1 MSDLDWLIVTLYLS
15 GMLALAAWLGRRQR
29 SGTDYFLAGRGMSSG
44 SLAAS
49 TLATQCSTN
58 SLLGA
63 PAFVGFTLG
72 GGMVWLQYE
81 LAVPLAM
88 AALIVLIVPSRQ
100 MGVISIYEI
109 LEQRLGR
116 ESRIM
121 ASGCFLLFRAVAT
134 GVTIYGVTLI
144 LAELLGVDYALAVL
158 LLMGVT
164 LLYDLLGG
172 MRAVVISDL
181 LQLVLLSITV
191 LFSLMLLGDATDWS
205 FFAVTERTGSYSQR
219 LGFRWR
225 GLWVLANVDW
235 WLLSLRGLLRLRS
248 KSNPEGFIGK
258 IRRWVSASP
267 IAERTAAFSAGSQL
281 LFSGFGSGGLC
292 CAKRGFHYL
301 TAAHWGWR
309 T

>member
-116 ESRIM
+116 DHRDQHGGYCNQPSRPN
-121 ASGCFLLFRAVAT
+121 
-134 GVTIYGVTLI
+134 Y
-144 LAELLGVDYALAVL
+144 
-158 LLMGVT
+158 
-164 LLYDLLGG
+164 
-172 MRAVVISDL
+172 
-181 LQLVLLSITV
+181 LSIV
-191 LFSLMLLGDATDWS
+191 VASDA
-205 FFAVTERTGSYSQR
+205 Q
-219 LGFRWR
+219 
-225 GLWVLANVDW
+225 
-235 WLLSLRGLLRLRS
+235 
-248 KSNPEGFIGK
+248 
-258 IRRWVSASP
+258 
-267 IAERTAAFSAGSQL
+267 
-281 LFSGFGSGGLC
+281 
-292 CAKRGFHYL
+292 
-301 TAAHWGWR
+301 
-309 T
+309 

>member
-1 MSDLDWLIVTLYLS
+1 MSAFDWVVITVYLFA
-15 GMLALAAWLGRRQR
+15 MLFLAAWLGRRQR
-29 SGTDYFLAGRGMSSG
+29 SGADYFLAGRGMPSS

-49 TLATQCSTN
+49 TIATQCSTN

-63 PAFVGFTLG
+63 PAFVGFTVG

-88 AALIVLIVPSRQ
+88 AALIFLIVPARQ

-116 ESRIM
+116 ESRVL

-144 LAELLGVDYALAVL
+144 LAQLLGVEYLIAVL

-181 LQLVLLSITV
+181 IQLLLLSITV
-191 LFSLMLLGDATDWS
+191 VFSLLLL
-205 FFAVTERTGSYSQR
+205 VTPQIGH
-219 LGFRWR
+219 F
-225 GLWVLANVDW
+225 
-235 WLLSLRGLLRLRS
+235 LLSLS
-248 KSNPEGFIGK
+248 A
-258 IRRWVSASP
+258 RR
-267 IAERTAAFSAGSQL
+267 
-281 LFSGFGSGGLC
+281 
-292 CAKRGFHYL
+292 
-301 TAAHWGWR
+301 
-309 T
+309 